1 MEGLK
6 HGNKTETENVL
17 VASVF
22 EETEEEKRKDYK
34 YEINKRKKLL
44 VNIIKE
50 TKRNAEEQGNKEVL
64 EDQDKIE
71 IGNEGKYRIII

>member
-50 TKRNAEEQGNKEVL
+50 TKRNAEE
-64 EDQDKIE
+64 
-71 IGNEGKYRIII
+71 